1 MIVFCG
7 YANADLTVA
16 VPELPGPGDRV
27 QATGVRRGDGGMA
40 ANAAAAA
47 ARMGADARF
56 AGVLGPDLR
65 STEFLEALA
74 ADGVRTDWTS
84 RAGVLTTAVVLL
96 TPDGE
101 RSVISQDDRV
111 TTDHVEEVAR
121 RARAAGAD
129 WLYLDGYRFPEAE
142 AVLGGPGGPALVV
155 DLDGCDGPRAARAA
169 LDAAGH
175 AIVGRAQAG
184 AFLGG
189 EDGAFGAAAANHR
202 VNLVVTDGAR
212 GWTLFTPDGGRH
224 GGPAIDVTAV
234 DATGAG
240 DCFAGAYC
248 AELDRGTDPPAAA
261 RVAAVAAGLSCTRP
275 GARDGLPRR
284 EAVLAHIAATRPEA
298 TRTDP
303 GTDGGTSD
311 PAPARTRG
319 EET

>member
-16 VPELPGPGDRV
+16 VPELPGPGARV

-56 AGVLGPDLR
+56 AGVLGPDPR
-65 STEFLEALA
+65 SAEFLDALA

-121 RARAAGAD
+121 RAHTAGAD

-169 LDAAGH
+169 LGAAGH
-175 AIVGRAQAG
+175 AIVGRAQAA

-189 EDGAFGAAAANHR
+189 DDGAFAAAAAEHR

-224 GGPAIDVTAV
+224 GGPAIEVTAV

-261 RVAAVAAGLSCTRP
+261 RIAAVAAGLSCTRP
-275 GARDGLPRR
+275 GARDGQPRR
-284 EAVLAHIAATRPEA
+284 EAVLAHIAAN
-298 TRTDP
+298 RTDP
-303 GTDGGTSD
+303 GTGGGTSD
-311 PAPARTRG
+311 FTLARSRG
-319 EET
+319 RRHDAT